1 MASWLATPVRATTEL
16 TNTAAPGPPARD
28 QGTEAFD
35 EVVFACHSD
44 QALALLGEDA
54 SVEERRIL
62 GAIRY
67 HDNRAVLHTDTALL
81 PRRRAAWAAWNYE
94 HAGEPGRERAGV
106 CLHYLINQLQPLP
119 FAQPVV
125 VSLNPVR
132 AIDPAKVIR
141 HIDYAHPV
149 FDQAAIAA
157 QRRLA
162 ELQGQQHTWFCGAWA
177 GYGFHEDGLKSGQA
191 AAQALLRAA
200 AFVQGAPRSAQPRA
214 PAQPSPALHE
224 VPA

>member
-1 MASWLATPVRATTEL
+1 MCIRDSLQTPVQRIERDATGVWLHSRSGRERFDRVVLATHT
-16 TNTAAPGPPARD
+16 
-28 QGTEAFD
+28 
-35 EVVFACHSD
+35 D
-44 QALALLGEDA
+44 QALALLA
-54 SVEERRIL
+54 QPSAEERELL

-67 HDNRAVLHTDTALL
+67 QSNRAVLHTDASVL
-81 PRRRAAWAAWNYE
+81 PQRRSAWASWNYE
-94 HAGEPGRERAGV
+94 RAADAGSESARV
-106 CLHYLINQLQPLP
+106 CLHYLLNRLQPLP
-119 FAQPVV
+119 FAQPVL

-132 AIDPAKVIR
+132 AIDPAQVIGAF
-141 HIDYAHPV
+141 DYAHPV

-200 AFVQGAPRSAQPRA
+200 AFAQAGQRQPQAPFQAQAIPVPQEVSA
-214 PAQPSPALHE
+214 
-224 VPA
+224 

>member
-1 MASWLATPVRATTEL
+1 L
-16 TNTAAPGPPARD
+16 
-28 QGTEAFD
+28 
-35 EVVFACHSD
+35 
-44 QALALLGEDA
+44 
-54 SVEERRIL
+54 
-62 GAIRY
+62 
-67 HDNRAVLHTDTALL
+67 NR
-81 PRRRAAWAAWNYE
+81 
-94 HAGEPGRERAGV
+94 
-106 CLHYLINQLQPLP
+106 LQPLP
-119 FAQPVV
+119 FAQPVL

-132 AIDPAKVIR
+132 AIDPAQVIGAF
-141 HIDYAHPV
+141 DYAHPV

-200 AFVQGAPRSAQPRA
+200 AFGQLSQPQP
-214 PAQPSPALHE
+214 PAQIQVQPHPLPQE